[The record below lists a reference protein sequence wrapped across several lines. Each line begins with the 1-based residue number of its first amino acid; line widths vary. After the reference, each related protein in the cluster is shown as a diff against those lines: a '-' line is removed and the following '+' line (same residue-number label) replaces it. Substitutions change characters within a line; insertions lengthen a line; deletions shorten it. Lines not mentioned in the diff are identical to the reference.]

1 MKRVLILATALALS
15 GGQSFAHAFLDT
27 AVPKVGSTVTA
38 APKEIRIEF
47 TQGIEPAFSHIGVFT
62 ADGTAVAMGQAALD
76 PNDPQMLVVPVTEPL
91 APGHYEVRWSVIS
104 VDTHHTDGHFPFDYQ
119 P

>member
-1 MKRVLILATALALS
+1 MKALYSLAVVMAALA
-15 GGQSFAHAFLDT
+15 GPAAAHAFLDE
-27 AVPKVGSTVTA
+27 AVPKVGSTVAA

-47 TQGIEPAFSHIGVFT
+47 TQGVEPAFSHITVVG
-62 ADGTAVAMGQAALD
+62 ADGQTVAMGAVSVD
-76 PNDPQMLVVPVTEPL
+76 PNDRKLLIAPL
-91 APGHYEVRWSVIS
+91 AGPLPPGHYEVRWDVIS